1 MVLEELNLIRA
12 LSIHNIGVSLVELIN
27 SRPEHLDIVV
37 NLLMDV
43 VRGWNGVSHRF
54 NLILDKILCG
64 EGINGLKDGVTSLID
79 GGVGPGLGQ
88 TLEEVADVGL
98 HGLPVG
104 GAVNPILDGLMDSGH
119 LVKNCLDVVLQSR
132 EIFYNQNLSSL
143 YDSKL

>member
-1 MVLEELNLIRA
+1 
-12 LSIHNIGVSLVELIN
+12 
-27 SRPEHLDIVV
+27 
-37 NLLMDV
+37 MDV

-88 TLEEVADVGL
+88 TLEEVADVRL

-104 GAVNPILDGLMDSGH
+104 GAVNSILDGLVDSGH
-119 LVKNCLDVVLQSR
+119 LVKNCLDMVLQSR
-132 EIFYNQNLSSL
+132 EIFLKHGVTVSQCFSGVFIQAG
-143 YDSKL
+143 SKITDTLGVSGDVFMSIGFIID